1 MMEGD
6 KYMERLGPLPKC
18 LMLALS
24 GGADSV
30 ALLLLLTALRDRGT
44 LALYAAHVHH
54 GLRAAS
60 DEDEAFVR
68 QLCEERRV
76 PLRVYHLQPPAGAGE
91 DWARRERFARL
102 REASEAEGGIPVAL
116 AHHRDDQAETLLL
129 HLMRGAGLDGLGG
142 MTRETNIGE
151 LTVIRPLLAFSR
163 QELRD
168 ILAANGQTWRE
179 DESNVA
185 DTYLRNRVRHQLL
198 PLMNS
203 MSAGCAARIA
213 RTAELLSEDEETLN
227 ALALR
232 ELPAPGERHLS
243 RKALNALP
251 KGLQTRTLR
260 MLWMREAGNTMDERA
275 LSADQTEALAVLISA
290 AVGSRCNLPG
300 GWHGYTGW
308 QAVHLV
314 PPKQPESTQP
324 VPLSEHAKS
333 WRLGE
338 WTLQALPSE
347 GTPGDGRH
355 CQEIPAGWLKGCVLR
370 TRETGDW
377 IRPFGSPGRKSL
389 QDYLTDR
396 HVDAPF
402 RDRVPLLCRGHEV
415 LLAGGVGAGDVPPY
429 NPDATNI
436 RLTWKETM
444 PWMT

>member
-1 MMEGD
+1 MTEGN
-6 KYMERLGPLPKC
+6 KYLERLGPLPKC

-76 PLRVYHLQPPAGAGE
+76 PLRVYHLQPPAGADE

-102 REASEAEGGIPVAL
+102 HEASEAEGGIPVAL

-129 HLMRGAGLDGLGG
+129 HMMRGAGLNGLGG
-142 MTRETNIGE
+142 MARETNIDG

-179 DESNVA
+179 DESNAA

-198 PLMNS
+198 PLMDG

-213 RTAELLSEDEETLN
+213 RTAELLREDEETLN

-232 ELPAPGERHLS
+232 DTLS
-243 RKALNALP
+243 
-251 KGLQTRTLR
+251 
-260 MLWMREAGNTMDERA
+260 
-275 LSADQTEALAVLISA
+275 
-290 AVGSRCNLPG
+290 
-300 GWHGYTGW
+300 
-308 QAVHLV
+308 
-314 PPKQPESTQP
+314 
-324 VPLSEHAKS
+324 
-333 WRLGE
+333 
-338 WTLQALPSE
+338 
-347 GTPGDGRH
+347 GR
-355 CQEIPAGWLKGCVLR
+355 
-370 TRETGDW
+370 
-377 IRPFGSPGRKSL
+377 
-389 QDYLTDR
+389 
-396 HVDAPF
+396 
-402 RDRVPLLCRGHEV
+402 
-415 LLAGGVGAGDVPPY
+415 
-429 NPDATNI
+429 
-436 RLTWKETM
+436 
-444 PWMT
+444 